1 MKRHVLTI
9 TLALVLAVA
18 GTVGV
23 LAYVNGAA
31 ARAVAGLKA
40 VTVLVAQRE
49 IPAGTQAGAAQQD
62 GALRGEILPARSVSP
77 DAVGAITGDLGSL
90 VMSSDV
96 MPGQVLLRSMLVPAA
111 QVSGGLAIP
120 GSMVAVTIPLCL
132 PQAVAG
138 YVHAGSQVAIF
149 DTVSSQSMNA
159 QESCSQ
165 SGESHQAQ
173 VSGIV
178 DTRVVLP
185 RVQVLSVGTGGS
197 GQGGSASGSGAGA
210 GAGSQAQGS
219 VLVTLAVDQ
228 SDAERV
234 IQLTETGLPYLA
246 LLTPASQTGFDTT
259 TQPLFQK

>member
-1 MKRHVLTI
+1 MNRHVLSI
-9 TLALVLAVA
+9 TLALLLAA
-18 GTVGV
+18 MGTGAV
-23 LAYVNGAA
+23 LAYVNGAN
-31 ARAVAGLKA
+31 ARAMAGLKA
-40 VTVLVAQRE
+40 VTVLVAHNE
-49 IPAGTQAGAAQQD
+49 IPAGTSADAAQQD
-62 GALRGEILPARSVSP
+62 GSLRAETLPARSVSP
-77 DAVGAITGDLGSL
+77 DAVGSITADLSSL

-120 GSMVAVTIPLCL
+120 DKMVAVTIPLCL

-149 DTVSSQSMNA
+149 DTISSQSMNA
-159 QESCSQ
+159 QESCNQ

-173 VSGIV
+173 VSGVV

-185 RVQVLSVGTGGS
+185 RVQVLSVGS
-197 GQGGSASGSGAGA
+197 GQGGSASGTST
-210 GAGSQAQGS
+210 GSQAQGG

-228 SDAERV
+228 ADAERV

-246 LLTPASQTGFDTT
+246 LLTPVSQTGFDTT